1 MLMFFVSNWTL
12 SRVKEN
18 PILKEECHTN
28 YKKYRNLLSAVMK
41 KSKQAYYTD
50 IFEEI
55 GVILRTHGKEL
66 DPLFL

>member
-1 MLMFFVSNWTL
+1 
-12 SRVKEN
+12 
-18 PILKEECHTN
+18 
-28 YKKYRNLLSAVMK
+28 MK